1 MSQAAKP
8 LDMSII
14 ENEAIWMYHCKFLL
28 IVQGKN
34 KNRHTLCY
42 TYVAGLFRRVIIQ
55 SGSPLAQWSYSDK
68 VTSPDIHFKIFVS
81 STGCLR
87 NSSRLIKE
95 CLQNIPTEVMHRQIA
110 FKYVVGRKD
119 KNIYILR
126 RYWKK
131 YSCGNWCWA
140 YFRSDENFYKVCLH
154 TVINKR

>member
-1 MSQAAKP
+1 MWNILLRCFSQKAVLCKKC
-8 LDMSII
+8 LKLQNLWICRLLKMKQYECII
-14 ENEAIWMYHCKFLL
+14 VNFVL

-81 STGCLR
+81 SIGCLR

-95 CLQNIPTEVMHRQIA
+95 CLQNIPTEVMHRQIS

-119 KNIYILR
+119 INIY
-126 RYWKK
+126 
-131 YSCGNWCWA
+131 S
-140 YFRSDENFYKVCLH
+140 
-154 TVINKR
+154 